1 MDEVHR
7 APIYHAF
14 MNLPRSIGGWL
25 LLFTPAALIIL
36 GAVVGT
42 LLQSTGVR
50 ITGAQAYGFEYAL
63 LALLISPILSL
74 CLGVWIARADK
85 GWPIRALYG
94 LGAGVVILLV
104 NLGVGFGG
112 CVSLSQMGFLK

>member
-1 MDEVHR
+1 MNT
-7 APIYHAF
+7 PAF
-14 MNLPRSIGGWL
+14 LISAT
-25 LLFTPAALIIL
+25 LLFWGWQTGMLWL
-36 GAVVGT
+36 G
-42 LLQSTGVR
+42 
-50 ITGAQAYGFEYAL
+50 AL

-104 NLGVGFGG
+104 NLGVGFSG